1 MSAPT
6 AIAPWGTRSDG
17 QTGFLPPGS
26 VVAQPPVPPVASIL
40 ESEDNS
46 WGLEPRIGVV
56 AVDDSGKGFASPVQ
70 AWDAHVYF
78 DGGDQASVE
87 EALTLRYE
95 TCIAFPDL
103 TVNRALTAACGLAY
117 RQRSEKHCFR

>member
-1 MSAPT
+1 MNN
-6 AIAPWGTRSDG
+6 
-17 QTGFLPPGS
+17 L
-26 VVAQPPVPPVASIL
+26 SIL
-40 ESEDNS
+40 ESKNNS
-46 WGLEPRIGVV
+46 WDLEPRIGVV
-56 AVDDSGKGFASPVQ
+56 AADDSGKGFASPVQ

-78 DGGDQASVE
+78 NGDDQASVE

-117 RQRSEKHCFR
+117 RQRKALLQVEVSSVDTCVCPGC